1 MTAKKL
7 VATNINIAG
16 MSQLKP
22 NEDSGS
28 FDINF
33 INGSMLNILPKVS
46 IKLIIK
52 VTIAVILNG
61 AVDAILFCNKAVAI
75 ISVMRG

>member
-16 MSQLKP
+16 ISQLKP

-61 AVDAILFCNKAVAI
+61 AVDAILFCNKAVTI